1 MVALAVAVVVW
12 GGEDERGRRMGNKGS
27 FWKKKKKKLSLLRV
41 RLCRRAKAHMADE
54 KQREDI
60 ATHSSFPAIGGGN
73 SISSHASK
81 RRFDSLKSNFSF
93 TTPQSHSQ
101 SEPIKLPPLLD
112 THTSGPPFF
121 ELLQVYT

>member
-1 MVALAVAVVVW
+1 MAFAVVVW

-60 ATHSSFPAIGGGN
+60 ATPSEFPRD
-73 SISSHASK
+73 
-81 RRFDSLKSNFSF
+81 RRRKFDLFACKQAPVRF
-93 TTPQSHSQ
+93 
-101 SEPIKLPPLLD
+101 IKVE
-112 THTSGPPFF
+112 F
-121 ELLQVYT
+121 